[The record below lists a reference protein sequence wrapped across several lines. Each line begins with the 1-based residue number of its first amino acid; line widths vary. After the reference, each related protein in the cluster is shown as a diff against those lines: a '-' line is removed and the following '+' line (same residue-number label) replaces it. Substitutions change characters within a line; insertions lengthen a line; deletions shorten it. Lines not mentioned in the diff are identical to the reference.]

1 MNLINVSYDSTN
13 YYLTGQDHCRL
24 LIDVGWPGTLPKLL
38 ANLKRK
44 GVALQDI
51 GYLFITHYHPD
62 HAGLTQELK
71 NQGVRWLLLEQQTG
85 AVSTLKTL
93 MKPGDHFLDIQIQ
106 DAVRLETRTSRAFL
120 KSIGVSGEIIHTPG
134 HSSDSMT
141 LVLDEGLAF
150 TGDLPGLGWTVE
162 EHRVEVEQSWQKIRE
177 MNVKMIYPGHGPERS
192 LDQFA

>member
-1 MNLINVSYDSTN
+1 
-13 YYLTGQDHCRL
+13 
-24 LIDVGWPGTLPKLL
+24 
-38 ANLKRK
+38 
-44 GVALQDI
+44 
-51 GYLFITHYHPD
+51 
-62 HAGLTQELK
+62 LTQELK
-71 NQGVRWLLLEQQTG
+71 NQGVRWLVLEQQTG

-93 MKPGDHFLDIQIQ
+93 MKPDDHFLDIQLQ

-162 EHRVEVEQSWQKIRE
+162 EQRAEVEQSWQKIRE
-177 MNVKMIYPGHGPERS
+177 MNVKMVYPGHGPERS